1 MKRNENIL
9 IKRVVGLWII
19 GYVSINIFIILE
31 MKVINLSGS
40 IGFGGIFLNSYNI
53 FFWKC

>member
-19 GYVSINIFIILE
+19 GYVCINIFIILE

-53 FFWKC
+53 FFRKC

>member
-19 GYVSINIFIILE
+19 GYVCINIFIILE
-31 MKVINLSGS
+31 MKVINLCGS

>member
-31 MKVINLSGS
+31 MKVINLCGS